1 MTMRNPARL
10 LVLVLPPLLAASFAL
25 AQADKQ
31 VVYRL
36 VDKKGKT
43 TYSEKAPGKD
53 FDGKVT
59 RIEVD
64 LKANIATL
72 KAVGESSPPVSL
84 PLTSPEM
91 QRVKANAELTKAIA
105 ALEAAKKALEEGK
118 APKEEE
124 IQRVGK
130 VGGGARPVLTAD
142 YEARLKSLE
151 DAVKSAE
158 AEVDRARKEARLVS
172 ID

>member
-1 MTMRNPARL
+1 MKSLARMISL
-10 LVLVLPPLLAASFAL
+10 ALPTLLAATFAL
-25 AQADKQ
+25 AQPDKQ

-53 FDGKVT
+53 FEGKVT

-64 LKANIATL
+64 LKANTATL
-72 KAVGESSPPVSL
+72 KTLGDSSASVSL
-84 PLTSPEM
+84 PLTAPELA
-91 QRVKANAELTKAIA
+91 RVKADADLVRATR

-118 APKEEE
+118 EPKEDE

-130 VGGGARPVLTAD
+130 VGGGARPVPTAE
-142 YEARLKSLE
+142 YEARVKALQ

-158 AEVDRARKEARLVS
+158 AEVDLARRAAREAA

>member
-1 MTMRNPARL
+1 MKRPSRL
-10 LVLVLPPLLAASFAL
+10 LVIALPTLLVASFAL

-64 LKANIATL
+64 LKANTATL
-72 KAVGESSPPVSL
+72 KSMGESTPPVSL
-84 PLTSPEM
+84 PLSAPELL
-91 QRVKANAELTKAIA
+91 RVKTNAELVRANE
-105 ALEAAKKALEEGK
+105 ALQAAKKALDDGREPK
-118 APKEEE
+118 ADEV
-124 IQRVGK
+124 QLVGK
-130 VGGGARPVLTAD
+130 VGGGARQVPSEA
-142 YEARLKSLE
+142 YEVRLRKLE
-151 DAVKSAE
+151 DAVKTAQE
-158 AEVDRARKEARLVS
+158 EVDRAQKAARQAA